1 MQKLDDWCSYE
12 NDYMGNPSTQDCERN
27 RACKVDEY
35 LDIKNS
41 SCGKLL
47 VDKWV
52 LECKDEIIN
61 TVETLIDNNLA
72 LCENNCLIHTILL
85 LIIDT
90 SLLAAVSIGCY

>member
-1 MQKLDDWCSYE
+1 M
-12 NDYMGNPSTQDCERN
+12 
-27 RACKVDEY
+27 
-35 LDIKNS
+35 
-41 SCGKLL
+41 
-47 VDKWV
+47 

-61 TVETLIDNNLA
+61 TVETLLDNNLA